1 LPEDTRHDS
10 IQRMARPAKNAT
22 KGRTVRARVHGGSI
36 DLLERIPLNDG
47 DEVVVTISEPVPR
60 KDLEALRGVA
70 GAWKGLID
78 ADALIANIYADRLI
92 ATDRYPMPE
101 RCDISSTPI
110 G

>member
-1 LPEDTRHDS
+1 
-10 IQRMARPAKNAT
+10 MARPAKNAT
-22 KGRTVRARVHGGSI
+22 KRRTVRARVRGGSL

-78 ADALIANIYADRLI
+78 ADELIANIYADRLI
-92 ATDRYPMPE
+92 
-101 RCDISSTPI
+101 STRPSPNA
-110 G
+110 